1 MAGISSDIIRGY
13 NDTMILY
20 LLLDKPSYGYEIS
33 KQIKALSNE
42 KYIMKETTLYSAF
55 TRMEKNGYITSFPG
69 VGDNGGK
76 KRTYYSITDAGREYY
91 KTMFANMPNTP
102 EVLRA
107 KQELWGMMEDKYNE
121 LISEGLS
128 ENEAVGTVISEFGNL
143 DELSETLG
151 LNRQQYNT
159 PSDNRRCL
167 SIEEIKKYIRAYN
180 VKSILIA
187 IGVFLCII
195 SPIFPI
201 IGDMIGIT
209 FIENIMVA
217 VMLAV
222 IAIAVGFF
230 VLSGIML
237 KQFDDIKYK
246 QCRVDYQSASYIQNE
261 CDHMRT
267 IHSLCLSIGV
277 ALCVMSVIPPII
289 IDALNFEILDDLG
302 GAGVLCFV
310 GIGVFLIVY
319 QANASKA
326 YKVLLSLNNP
336 DTIAGNYAKPANK
349 SVEYI
354 NPTATAIM
362 SVYWSTVSC
371 IYLSISFLT
380 FYWHITWVIW
390 PIAGVI
396 YALLK
401 NVLRK

>member
-1 MAGISSDIIRGY
+1 METIKS
-13 NDTMILY
+13 Y
-20 LLLDKPSYGYEIS
+20 LE
-33 KQIKALSNE
+33 
-42 KYIMKETTLYSAF
+42 
-55 TRMEKNGYITSFPG
+55 
-69 VGDNGGK
+69 
-76 KRTYYSITDAGREYY
+76 
-91 KTMFANMPNTP
+91 TMFANMPNTP

-187 IGVFLCII
+187 I
-195 SPIFPI
+195 
-201 IGDMIGIT
+201 
-209 FIENIMVA
+209 
-217 VMLAV
+217 
-222 IAIAVGFF
+222 GFF

>member
-1 MAGISSDIIRGY
+1 METIKS
-13 NDTMILY
+13 Y
-20 LLLDKPSYGYEIS
+20 LE
-33 KQIKALSNE
+33 
-42 KYIMKETTLYSAF
+42 
-55 TRMEKNGYITSFPG
+55 
-69 VGDNGGK
+69 
-76 KRTYYSITDAGREYY
+76 
-91 KTMFANMPNTP
+91 TMFANMPNTP

-121 LISEGLS
+121 LISEDLS

-180 VKSILIA
+180 MKSILIA

-201 IGDMIGIT
+201 IGDMIGFT

-267 IHSLCLSIGV
+267 IHSMCLSIGV
-277 ALCVMSVIPPII
+277 S
-289 IDALNFEILDDLG
+289 
-302 GAGVLCFV
+302 
-310 GIGVFLIVY
+310 
-319 QANASKA
+319 
-326 YKVLLSLNNP
+326 
-336 DTIAGNYAKPANK
+336 
-349 SVEYI
+349 
-354 NPTATAIM
+354 
-362 SVYWSTVSC
+362 
-371 IYLSISFLT
+371 
-380 FYWHITWVIW
+380 
-390 PIAGVI
+390 
-396 YALLK
+396 
-401 NVLRK
+401 

>member
-1 MAGISSDIIRGY
+1 METIKS
-13 NDTMILY
+13 Y
-20 LLLDKPSYGYEIS
+20 LE
-33 KQIKALSNE
+33 
-42 KYIMKETTLYSAF
+42 
-55 TRMEKNGYITSFPG
+55 
-69 VGDNGGK
+69 
-76 KRTYYSITDAGREYY
+76 
-91 KTMFANMPNTP
+91 TMFANMPNTP

-222 IAIAVGFF
+222 
-230 VLSGIML
+230 IML

-390 PIAGVI
+390 
-396 YALLK
+396 ALLK